1 MIIRC
6 EWASGD
12 PLIQKYHD
20 EEWGIP
26 KKTDRRL
33 FEDLVLD
40 GAQVGLSW
48 LTILRKRENYR
59 ILSFFHSPYANF
71 RFSCY
76 FRNIRYNLR

>member
-1 MIIRC
+1 MVVDRIV
-6 EWASGD
+6 S
-12 PLIQKYHD
+12 LH

-40 GAQVGLSW
+40 GAQAGLSW